1 MRALVQRATECAVSA
16 NGETRRSGR
25 GLAVLVGVM
34 QGDTEAQA
42 LRLAERLINLR
53 CFDDAQGKM
62 NLSVKDIAGGMLLVS
77 QFTLCADTRKG
88 NRPSFIRAA
97 APDIAQPLFD
107 RLVEAVR
114 VSGIPVVTGWFRTE
128 MQVHIVN
135 DGPVTFIIDAES
147 DAACN

>member
-1 MRALVQRATECAVSA
+1 MRALVQRAAECAVSA

-42 LRLAERLINLR
+42 LRLAERLVNLR
-53 CFDDAQGKM
+53 CFEDAQGKM

-107 RLVEAVR
+107 TLVEAVR
-114 VSGIPVVTGWFRTE
+114 AAGIPVVTGWFRTE

-135 DGPVTFIIDAES
+135 DGPVTFIIDVEA
-147 DAACN
+147 DMP